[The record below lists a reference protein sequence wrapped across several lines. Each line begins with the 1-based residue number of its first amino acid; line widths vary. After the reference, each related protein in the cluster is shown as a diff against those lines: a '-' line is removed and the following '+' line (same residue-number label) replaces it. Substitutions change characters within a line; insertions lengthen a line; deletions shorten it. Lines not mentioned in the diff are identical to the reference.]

1 MCIDKVGDPEFAEEM
16 VKLRRDNLVILGI
29 LEMDTFLRMREG
41 LVIPRMGEVFVFC
54 GNVGRGCESGKCCV
68 PGNGK
73 VSVIRRMMKGVMI
86 WDRYF
91 DSENQGIAYHPEM
104 RVNFVIIVKGKI
116 LVILGIEE
124 GSVILGMRKRLMILG
139 MKTRLISKCN

>member
-1 MCIDKVGDPEFAEEM
+1 M
-16 VKLRRDNLVILGI
+16 KLRRDNLVILGI
-29 LEMDTFLRMREG
+29 LEMDTFLRMRDG

-91 DSENQGIAYHPEM
+91 DSENRGIAYHPEM

-116 LVILGIEE
+116 LVILGIEQ
-124 GSVILGMRKRLMILG
+124 GSVILGMRKGLMILG